1 MPSRDLQAVM
11 EAAVDAI
18 ILMDH
23 RGFVA
28 AFNRSAE
35 RLFGYAAAEIVGQ
48 NISTLMPEPYRSQHD
63 AYLERYEATRVPHII
78 GVGREVEAQ
87 RKDGTVFPA
96 FLSVGQVA
104 GSEPPR
110 FVGMIRDITTER
122 AALAALQAERDR
134 AEAYR
139 TAERDARQLQDRMT
153 QVARMATL
161 GEMASGIAHELNQP
175 LSAIAT
181 YARACERFLSS
192 PAPDLEESLSSVREI
207 ALEAIRAGEI
217 IQRLRQIVSSAPAEH
232 SSIDL
237 NELVRDLS
245 VLALADA
252 RVHRAQLDF
261 ELADGLAPVRGDRG
275 QLQQLILSFV
285 RNAIE
290 ALDGNPARERRITI
304 RTEPFERSRIEVSVR
319 DNGPGVPAHLADTL
333 FAPFVTTKAHGT
345 GLGLSISETIA
356 RAHGGTIGY
365 RPLEP
370 SGACFFVRLPIIED
384 PT

>member
-1 MPSRDLQAVM
+1 M

-23 RGFVA
+23 RGFVS

-35 RLFGYAAAEIVGQ
+35 RVFGYAAAEVVGQ
-48 NISTLMPEPYRSQHD
+48 NVSTLMPEPYRSQHD
-63 AYLERYEATRVPHII
+63 AYLERYAVTRVPHII
-78 GVGREVEAQ
+78 GVGREVEAL

-96 FLSVGQVA
+96 FLSVGRVA

-110 FVGMIRDITTER
+110 FVGMIRDMTTER

-134 AEAYR
+134 AEAHR
-139 TAERDARQLQDRMT
+139 EAERDARQFQDRMT

-181 YARACERFLSS
+181 YARACERFLTS
-192 PAPDLEESLSSVREI
+192 PAPDLEETLSSLKEI
-207 ALEAIRAGEI
+207 AFEAIRAGDI
-217 IQRLRQIVSSAPAEH
+217 IKRLRQLVSSARAEP

-237 NELVRDLS
+237 NELVMDLS

-252 RVHRAQLDF
+252 RVHGVQLHY
-261 ELADGLAPVRGDRG
+261 ELADGLAPVQGDRG

-290 ALDGNPARERRITI
+290 ALDGTPARDRRIVI
-304 RTEPFERSRIEVSVR
+304 RTEPFERSRVELSVR
-319 DNGPGVPAHLADTL
+319 DNGPGVPAHLVDTL
-333 FAPFVTTKAHGT
+333 FAPFITTKPHGT

-356 RAHGGTIGY
+356 RAHGGSTGH
-365 RPLEP
+365 RPEKP